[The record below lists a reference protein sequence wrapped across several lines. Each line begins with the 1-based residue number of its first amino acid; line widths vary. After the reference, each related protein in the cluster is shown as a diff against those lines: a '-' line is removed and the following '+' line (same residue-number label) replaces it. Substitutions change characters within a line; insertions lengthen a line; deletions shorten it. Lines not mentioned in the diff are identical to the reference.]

1 MIAFIDFIFFLV
13 KNIWRKLSLIKV
25 IWNFFNFFLISIL
38 FKIKLFKDYREK
50 LKVGKSN
57 FEYWFITIMMSK
69 DCGERGVFVRF
80 LFFKEYFYGK
90 YLGLGECFLFSD
102 NDFI

>member
-1 MIAFIDFIFFLV
+1 
-13 KNIWRKLSLIKV
+13 
-25 IWNFFNFFLISIL
+25 
-38 FKIKLFKDYREK
+38 
-50 LKVGKSN
+50 
-57 FEYWFITIMMSK
+57 MMSK